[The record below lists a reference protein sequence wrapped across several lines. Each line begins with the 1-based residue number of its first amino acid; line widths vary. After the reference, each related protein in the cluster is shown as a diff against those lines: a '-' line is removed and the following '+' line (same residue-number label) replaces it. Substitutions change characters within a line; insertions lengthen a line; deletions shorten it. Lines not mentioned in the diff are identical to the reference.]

1 MTLTQTT
8 PRLAEP
14 SRSDSI
20 KAYEPVPSTSALS
33 ISADWLRTDI
43 DSLHDGVRTLHG
55 QTRTLDLD
63 DRAHKKATT
72 SDVPTLL
79 DELAFTRG
87 MSWADIAAAAQVSVS
102 AIRKWRKGG
111 AATADN
117 RQRLAR
123 IASFLDLL
131 EKKGVADPAQWME
144 MSLPLGPGYY
154 IRPIDLFGVGHAEA
168 LIELVEQRSETTTI
182 LDAAMPGWRE
192 QRSNV
197 EVFVDT
203 DGQRSLR
210 MRAE

>member
-1 MTLTQTT
+1 MTLTPTAA
-8 PRLAEP
+8 RLDGP
-14 SRSDSI
+14 SRSENI
-20 KAYEPVPSTSALS
+20 KDYEPVPSTSALS

-43 DSLHDGVRTLHG
+43 DTLHKGIRSLHG
-55 QTRTLDLD
+55 QTRALDLG

-72 SDVPTLL
+72 SDVPALL

-87 MSWADIAAAAQVSVS
+87 MSWADIAAAAHVSVS

-117 RQRLAR
+117 RERLAR
-123 IASFLDLL
+123 VASLLDLL
-131 EKKGVADPAQWME
+131 EEKGVLDPAQWME
-144 MSLPLGPGYY
+144 MALPLGSGYY
-154 IRPIDLFGVGHAEA
+154 LRPIDLFVAGHAES
-168 LIELVEQRSETTTI
+168 LIELVEQRSDVTTI
-182 LDAAMPGWRE
+182 LDSAIPEWRS
-192 QRSNV
+192 QRSDV

>member
-1 MTLTQTT
+1 MTLTPTAS
-8 PRLAEP
+8 RLSEP
-14 SRSDSI
+14 SRSENI
-20 KAYEPVPSTSALS
+20 KGYEPVPSTTALS

-43 DSLHDGVRTLHG
+43 DSLHHGMRSLHG
-55 QTRTLDLD
+55 HTRALDLD

-79 DELAFTRG
+79 DELASTRG
-87 MSWADIAAAAQVSVS
+87 MSWADVAAAAHVSVS

-117 RQRLAR
+117 RERLAR

-131 EKKGVADPAQWME
+131 EEKGVADPAQWME

-154 IRPIDLFGVGHAEA
+154 IRPIDLFVSGHAES
-168 LIELVEQRSETTTI
+168 LIEWVEQRSELTAI
-182 LDAAMPGWRE
+182 LDAAMPAWRE

-197 EVFVDT
+197 EVFVDS